1 MPKTKYKYW
10 LIMKQTLNFVL
21 LFNVKQSL
29 CYNLSV
35 FVPNTDDILYIC
47 VIKMTVLSLIKHNH
61 KTQEWLIWKKP
72 FNTGMV
78 QAEFYTAPLHQ
89 LLIIIIHEPIA
100 VKILVSSVPQ
110 LWTLFQNSAAE
121 FVFTQEMREILCTY
135 SNAFLSCYFAWTL
148 PVDLPDLQP
157 SDILILA
164 IF

>member
-1 MPKTKYKYW
+1 
-10 LIMKQTLNFVL
+10 MKQTLNFVL

-78 QAEFYTAPLHQ
+78 QTEFYTAPLHQ
-89 LLIIIIHEPIA
+89 LSHARTVVRECCKGDDESQWEMGKFDPPPPKNHLTDGH
-100 VKILVSSVPQ
+100 
-110 LWTLFQNSAAE
+110 QN
-121 FVFTQEMREILCTY
+121 LCT
-135 SNAFLSCYFAWTL
+135 
-148 PVDLPDLQP
+148 
-157 SDILILA
+157 
-164 IF
+164 